1 MNKIKEV
8 LKEIDFSISPE
19 KIEELKMETKELVG
33 EIKNEIKKQR
43 EKAEVFI
50 GGSFAKGTLI
60 RENEY
65 DVDIFVRFDKEDDL
79 SNKLEKIIKKVSG
92 KIKRRYERVHG
103 SRDYF
108 RIIKDKETRY
118 EIIPVLKVK
127 KAKEARNVT
136 DLSYFHVN
144 YVRKKINPNIAKEIG
159 IAKAFFKSAGVYGAE
174 SYIRGISGYGVECLL
189 IYYKKFENLVNAIAK
204 SKEGEKIII
213 DIEKDYKNKQELL
226 IDINESKSHGP
237 MILVDPTWKGRNVL
251 AALGKETF
259 DKLKERVNKFL
270 ANPSRSYFEIK
281 EIDVDKLR
289 KYAKDNKSEF
299 VDIVLTTDRQEG
311 DIAGTKMKKFSLYLE
326 SEIGKYFQIK
336 KEEFAYNDAQEA
348 KLYLIVKPNKEFTK
362 IGPPVKMKS
371 SVSAFK
377 SQNKKVYEKAGRLY
391 AKITI
396 NFSCKSFINDF
407 KEKYK
412 DKIKEMDV
420 TGISVS

>member
-1 MNKIKEV
+1 MNKIREV
-8 LKEIDFSISPE
+8 LKEIDFSISQD
-19 KIEELKMETKELVG
+19 KMEELKIETKNLVG

-43 EKAEVFI
+43 QKAEVFV

-60 RENEY
+60 KENEY
-65 DVDIFVRFDKEDDL
+65 DVDIFVRFDKDEGISD
-79 SNKLEKIIKKVSG
+79 KLEKIIKKVSG
-92 KIKRRYERVHG
+92 KIKLRYERVHG

-108 RIIKDKETRY
+108 RIIKNKETRY
-118 EIIPVLKVK
+118 EIIPVLKIK
-127 KAKEARNVT
+127 KPKEARNVT

-144 YVRKKINPNIAKEIG
+144 YVRKKINPGIAREIG
-159 IAKAFFKSAGVYGAE
+159 IAKAFLKASGVYGAE
-174 SYIRGISGYGVECLL
+174 SYIRGISGYGVECLM
-189 IYYKKFENLVNAIAK
+189 IYYKKFENLIKAIAN

-251 AALGKETF
+251 AALGQETF
-259 DKLKERVNKFL
+259 LKLKERVNKFL

-281 EIDVDKLR
+281 EMDIDKF
-289 KYAKDNKSEF
+289 KAKAGKGEEF
-299 VDIVLTTDRQEG
+299 VEIILNTDRQEG

-336 KEEFAYNDAQEA
+336 KEEFVYGDAQEA
-348 KLYLIVKPNKEFTK
+348 KLYLIVKPNKEFVK
-362 IGPPVKMKS
+362 VGPPVKMKS

-377 SQNKKVYEKAGRLY
+377 SQNKKVYESKGRLY
-391 AKITI
+391 AKIEI
-396 NFSCKSFINDF
+396 NFSCKSFIEDF
-407 KEKYK
+407 REKYK

-420 TGISVS
+420 SGLIVG